1 MDVKIDIDPNGD
13 GGFSFSP
20 CFRKIC
26 GRVPCLNTSST
37 WPALSRLNE
46 EADHYDAAES
56 GVRVITSPG
65 STTQILETL
74 LRFLQ
79 GNTVLRRFG
88 NNY

>member
-1 MDVKIDIDPNGD
+1 MMEVKIDIDPNGD

-26 GRVPCLNTSST
+26 GRVLCLNSSST

-65 STTQILETL
+65 RGYTAPGARGEDGHIAMV
-74 LRFLQ
+74 
-79 GNTVLRRFG
+79 GDKKM
-88 NNY
+88 